1 LSLGKGRAGGRPSGE
16 RSGTAETLGKV
27 LDGLLQQAPWGGG
40 LVLGELGRRWSE
52 VVGETLSR
60 ECTPTALQ
68 GEVLLVRAS
77 SAPWAAQLRFL
88 QSDIAARA
96 NEVLGS
102 PKVREVR
109 VTVAP

>member
-1 LSLGKGRAGGRPSGE
+1 MSPGKRRGGGRPSGE
-16 RSGTAETLGKV
+16 RSGTPETLGVV

-40 LVLGELGRRWSE
+40 LVLGELGRRWAE
-52 VVGETLSR
+52 VVGETLGK
-60 ECTPTALQ
+60 ECAPAAIH
-68 GEVLLVRAS
+68 GEVLVVRAS

-88 QSDIAARA
+88 QRDIAARV
-96 NEVLGS
+96 NDVLGA

>member
-1 LSLGKGRAGGRPSGE
+1 MSLGKRRAGGRPSGD
-16 RSGTAETLGKV
+16 RSDTPQTLGVV
-27 LDGLLQQAPWGGG
+27 LEGLLQQSPWGGG
-40 LVLGELGRRWSE
+40 MMLGELGRRWAE

-60 ECTPTALQ
+60 ECAPAAIH
-68 GEVLLVRAS
+68 GEVLVVRAS

-88 QSDIAARA
+88 QTDIAARV
-96 NEVLGS
+96 NDVLGA

>member
-1 LSLGKGRAGGRPSGE
+1 MSLGKRRAAGRPSAE
-16 RSGTAETLGKV
+16 RSEAPETLGVV
-27 LDGLLQQAPWGGG
+27 LDGLLQQSPWGGG
-40 LVLGELGRRWSE
+40 MVLGELGRRWAE

-60 ECTPTALQ
+60 ECAPTAIH

-88 QSDIAARA
+88 QSDIAARV
-96 NEVLGS
+96 NDLLGAV
-102 PKVREVR
+102 KVREVR